1 MCQAI
6 VASSLSRS
14 AMESIDPQ
22 SPPPLCCIQSCGRRG
37 YVDIDDCINFLCFV
51 CDMTVRNKCDQE
63 DCQRRLSMR
72 RTTTFEAHL
81 ALHSLAMQTM
91 EFVFGDG
98 WEKQCP
104 CRRCDR
110 VFLNSGGIC
119 PVHYNRRKYLRIL
132 DYMYMSNKASY
143 SRTPD
148 QLQDADWDVL
158 VLQVHEAVYVDGQA
172 PQHTDPLA
180 LPWGH
185 SGHPRQ
191 RGRHQDA

>member
-1 MCQAI
+1 MC
-6 VASSLSRS
+6 
-14 AMESIDPQ
+14 
-22 SPPPLCCIQSCGRRG
+22 
-37 YVDIDDCINFLCFV
+37 YVDIAGGFLCCF
-51 CDMTVRNKCDQE
+51 CDKRVDDEGTLEQLLGH
-63 DCQRRLSMR
+63 LSKG
-72 RTTTFEAHL
+72 TTTPFEAHL
-81 ALHSLAMQTM
+81 ASHGLAMQTM

-104 CRRCDR
+104 CWRCDR

-158 VLQVHEAVYVDGQA
+158 VLQVHETIYVDGQVSQYVDRLGDILDILDNGA
-172 PQHTDPLA
+172 VIVMLD
-180 LPWGH
+180 
-185 SGHPRQ
+185 
-191 RGRHQDA
+191 